1 VKFKSA
7 LLIGLGAGYVLGT
20 KAGKERY
27 EQIRSTA
34 RQLMD
39 NPGVQRLNQEVNRTV
54 AIGKER
60 VTDAASR
67 KAEQASTGLAGQVGK
82 AKEYVSAKT
91 GKDES
96 TPASSPAEP
105 MATAAGTTS
114 PAEPTAPATGTSTAQ
129 TTKAAGKQS

>member
-27 EQIRSTA
+27 EQIRAAT
-34 RQLMD
+34 RQFMD
-39 NPGVQRLNQEVNRTV
+39 NPGVQRLNKEVNKTV

-67 KAEQASTGLAGQVGK
+67 TAEQATTGLADRVGK
-82 AKEYVSAKT
+82 ARESVTTKT
-91 GKDES
+91 GTDEAKPS
-96 TPASSPAEP
+96 
-105 MATAAGTTS
+105 ATASGTTS
-114 PAEPTAPATGTSTAQ
+114 ST
-129 TTKAAGKQS
+129 TETAGKQT